1 MARKKRLVMLPGE
14 TLDLAKS
21 LRGDMS
27 SGDTL
32 TGSTPTVSVWQK
44 VNGTWTDSSSDFT
57 IASVAVNAAELTDYN
72 GDAIAVGD
80 GVEFRLTAST
90 TRGTYEI
97 RISCPADDGSVP
109 GTTMDLVIEG
119 PGVPA

>member
-1 MARKKRLVMLPGE
+1 MARNRQVVMLPGE

-32 TGSTPTVSVWQK
+32 TGSTPTVSVWLK
-44 VNGTWTDSSSDFT
+44 SNSTYTDASDDFT
-57 IASVAVNAAELTDYN
+57 IASAAVNTGTLTDYN
-72 GDAIAVGD
+72 GDTIAVGD

-97 RISCPADDGSVP
+97 RISCAADDGSVP
-109 GTTMDLVIEG
+109 ATTMDLVIAG